1 MAPASDVAR
10 AISEALSAARSAG
23 NTPQVIVLDAA
34 TQRSLEQA
42 GLGYW
47 TAGPGT
53 WSLFNVPV
61 VIGDVQGWSLDLT

>member
-10 AISEALSAARSAG
+10 AISEALSEARSAG
-23 NTPQVIVLDAA
+23 NTPQAIVLDVA

-47 TAGPGT
+47 SAGSGT
-53 WSLFNVPV
+53 WSLFGARV
-61 VIGDVQGWSLDLT
+61 VIGEVQGWRLQLA